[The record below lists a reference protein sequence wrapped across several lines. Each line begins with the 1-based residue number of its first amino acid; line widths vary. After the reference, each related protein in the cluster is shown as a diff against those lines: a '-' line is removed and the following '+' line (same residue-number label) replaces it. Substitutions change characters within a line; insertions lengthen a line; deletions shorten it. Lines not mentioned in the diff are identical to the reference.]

1 MFSQLASPEVHLKVV
16 GNKVYTSASSFI
28 AAHIDRHCTMDHDH
42 SCFSSM
48 DHGHISLQT
57 VIPDYRTAHSYFKG
71 TMRQRTGLGLL
82 LGVDYHPKSNE
93 LCPN

>member
-42 SCFSSM
+42 SCF
-48 DHGHISLQT
+48 
-57 VIPDYRTAHSYFKG
+57 KG